1 MPTSM
6 CTMEASVKA
15 ICSGDFV
22 ERAPETVEVGVRDEV
37 AIFTEGFDTPHLK
50 EAKALPESLSA

>member
-1 MPTSM
+1 M

-37 AIFTEGFDTPHLK
+37 AIFTEGFDTPDLK